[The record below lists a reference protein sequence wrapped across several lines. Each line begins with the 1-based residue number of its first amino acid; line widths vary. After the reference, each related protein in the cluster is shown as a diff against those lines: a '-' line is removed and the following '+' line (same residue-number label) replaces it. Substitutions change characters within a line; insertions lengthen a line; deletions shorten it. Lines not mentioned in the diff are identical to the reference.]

1 MRGSGKSSETFLRRL
16 VGFAPLGCGFALTG
30 SCPSVLEDV
39 FELPD
44 AFTSVPGQVPSVRP
58 VAGVVTESNEA
69 WRFLAPPAD
78 DEQSRVPKEWGME
91 IVGSVPP
98 SVPISIPESPGTTE
112 QTSEEAI
119 VNSWRNGETI
129 RAYEWATCETYV
141 TYASTACADLRVD
154 KDVSTFVVTE
164 CCATLRAARAR
175 GCLCAPLGSSR
186 FFASNPDLPLVVPKA
201 CGIQW
206 DDFPPG
212 GDDSVTCRSTL
223 TLAEV
228 LAPAAAVWSREGIS
242 DDGESPA
249 SPDERTSFFD
259 DRDVTLDSL
268 LDVAEHATPI
278 VVTEPATLVVK
289 ALDDGGDAQTDR
301 EFVLPLGS
309 VVGVVRN
316 DALPGDAKPLP
327 DTSDAS
333 LEPGST
339 YIVPKEAVLV
349 SEVTSVEDVVNP
361 VLVAVT
367 AGDVTENHD
376 DVVVVTVPDP
386 ETNVEVPWSVTL
398 VPPPVV
404 PDAPPALDYVVTTTT
419 LPSVVALRAPDGIA
433 TLVPVPPKEARDAD
447 PARVA
452 AFLDA
457 VAQAEGSNSVALR
470 TSGGLV
476 YAHETDVTGLE
487 LTTPGSTQTCLI
499 AILVAESACIPVLEQ
514 VVDVFELDL
523 NWRACCGKIER
534 VAGAG
539 CYCDGAAVRALE
551 QTSRAAIHSRVVSAV
566 KGACGIDV
574 TRDSRDMLCPV
585 ARFAP
590 ADTDANIVGVA
601 TAERFD
607 ETATTE
613 TEDSPQKT
621 TLVAVDAGLYVS
633 DPAIVSI
640 VTGSGGVHVA
650 ISVPVTSPGVVSP
663 NDDAPRR
670 PTPVLAVAPQSE
682 TPGVFVD
689 ANGSVSYQNAG
700 LPGVTFVIDESGS
713 SVDGIT
719 VLFRNGTL
727 ARVRLDETG
736 DVAEAAFSVSP
747 TGAFDV
753 TFDDKE
759 KDVTLAEGAAA
770 ADVLRESLGL
780 DVVYDPA
787 TDQFKVTLPDGVVV
801 TASASLPPVT
811 DQSYVSDFPTDE
823 TDSGDTQRLTPQ
835 SGPSAGTRGVVVRD
849 GQVVAPPTDGEP
861 PTGVCSGIR
870 ELKNFLSTNMEPG
883 ATEFTVVG
891 AVSCCSP
898 TQITS
903 PEVVIPI
910 RYLPRGGSPG
920 GVEKFAPP
928 LSPPETECLGVVVVD
943 VNGRFGPDLCAS
955 VRFVKREYG
964 VDAIIENVDVCVDCS
979 ITGRVSDGAM
989 FRVKHETSDT
999 LLAMRP
1005 TIDRLECD
1013 ATRVEAGED
1022 TAGDSAVTAVETPE
1036 VSRPIVERP
1045 GGVRRKLR
1053 QFLDS
1058 VNAYSEP
1065 SEVDDFWNR
1074 LSEETGVDPQV
1085 SDDGD
1090 GDSGGS
1096 AAVVGTVPPADD
1108 RGGRYGL
1115 GRDGTADS
1123 IPRADTNGGAQYDDD
1138 DVPLESITF
1147 PDTFAGDGSI
1157 IVGCVDDV
1165 ARLANDVQWWSRGAG
1180 PLEPGLPNEP
1190 YDEYVFA
1197 GSVDVL
1203 SGNLPSLDS
1212 AEQASVRLAG
1222 IVLPVVFSP
1231 WVLDASSSGDWRAV
1245 TDPVAEL
1252 TVSCSGAA
1260 TRLPD
1265 GTVEPRPETCGGLGF
1280 ALSLF
1285 EPAETPADTETET
1298 AGTADSPA
1306 VLLLEVTFSGELC
1319 LGCRF
1324 VGGGARGE
1332 MFRVKHATGAMLDF
1346 VGPTVGDLE
1355 CAPGGPVGVMVE
1367 RVLVDKFD
1375 AATGTTVEDE
1385 TSTSPADADASLPIV
1400 GFVAQGEDRETSE
1413 CDFRKGVNLK
1423 GELLNDGGSL
1433 IKGDPEDCC
1442 WECANNPECNVWV
1455 YCAGDCGEYAFHS
1468 CWLKRAVVA
1477 SVDATPDA
1485 WAANSQVPWTSGA
1498 FPPKPGVGLVATPVP
1513 TPTTTPEWTTTPETT
1528 FGTIPTTTTPEWLTT
1543 PELTNPDTTDP
1554 TPGTTPETVTPT
1566 PTPVAT
1572 PTQAPFSEPPN
1583 IRVVPVG
1590 TDGVVP
1596 TPTPSTTPST
1606 DPETIPETTT
1616 PETTPETTPSGTVPT
1631 TTTTT
1636 LPGSVTLVPGEP
1648 TRIPGSVITLL
1659 PGDGVPGSTETPT
1672 ETDPTRTQPPSFS
1685 GPTQAAVSSSCDE
1698 DSVSVCPVL
1707 PSGTPTGT
1715 PTPVVADRDP
1725 LATANVRSSFQLLR
1739 QRAGDGDRD
1748 TRLTLL
1754 RPGDAVDQI
1763 FVTGTLINPGAD
1775 SLCLSSLAVNFD
1787 FPRTV
1792 LVGNEVREAPAGD
1805 FVVRCFYVGVRSRS
1819 ASAAPAAASASPNS
1833 ASPAME
1839 QQPAPPA
1846 ACGDIVT
1853 LAMTPSGPSLSFT
1866 NDTSLCPG
1874 CWLVG
1879 GRDGVLFRYVLRFPN
1894 PASTFCRLSA
1904 RNYCLLH
1911 TSQVDCLPI
1920 HGTCTLA
1927 RLTLSFLY
1935 RSWRH
1940 KDGFLMTAQSGDA
1953 VGFSGAS
1960 CS

>member
-1 MRGSGKSSETFLRRL
+1 
-16 VGFAPLGCGFALTG
+16 
-30 SCPSVLEDV
+30 
-39 FELPD
+39 
-44 AFTSVPGQVPSVRP
+44 
-58 VAGVVTESNEA
+58 
-69 WRFLAPPAD
+69 
-78 DEQSRVPKEWGME
+78 
-91 IVGSVPP
+91 
-98 SVPISIPESPGTTE
+98 
-112 QTSEEAI
+112 
-119 VNSWRNGETI
+119 
-129 RAYEWATCETYV
+129 
-141 TYASTACADLRVD
+141 
-154 KDVSTFVVTE
+154 
-164 CCATLRAARAR
+164 
-175 GCLCAPLGSSR
+175 
-186 FFASNPDLPLVVPKA
+186 
-201 CGIQW
+201 
-206 DDFPPG
+206 
-212 GDDSVTCRSTL
+212 
-223 TLAEV
+223 
-228 LAPAAAVWSREGIS
+228 
-242 DDGESPA
+242 
-249 SPDERTSFFD
+249 
-259 DRDVTLDSL
+259 
-268 LDVAEHATPI
+268 
-278 VVTEPATLVVK
+278 
-289 ALDDGGDAQTDR
+289 
-301 EFVLPLGS
+301 
-309 VVGVVRN
+309 
-316 DALPGDAKPLP
+316 
-327 DTSDAS
+327 
-333 LEPGST
+333 
-339 YIVPKEAVLV
+339 
-349 SEVTSVEDVVNP
+349 
-361 VLVAVT
+361 
-367 AGDVTENHD
+367 
-376 DVVVVTVPDP
+376 
-386 ETNVEVPWSVTL
+386 
-398 VPPPVV
+398 
-404 PDAPPALDYVVTTTT
+404 
-419 LPSVVALRAPDGIA
+419 
-433 TLVPVPPKEARDAD
+433 
-447 PARVA
+447 
-452 AFLDA
+452 
-457 VAQAEGSNSVALR
+457 
-470 TSGGLV
+470 
-476 YAHETDVTGLE
+476 
-487 LTTPGSTQTCLI
+487 
-499 AILVAESACIPVLEQ
+499 
-514 VVDVFELDL
+514 
-523 NWRACCGKIER
+523 
-534 VAGAG
+534 
-539 CYCDGAAVRALE
+539 
-551 QTSRAAIHSRVVSAV
+551 
-566 KGACGIDV
+566 
-574 TRDSRDMLCPV
+574 
-585 ARFAP
+585 
-590 ADTDANIVGVA
+590 
-601 TAERFD
+601 
-607 ETATTE
+607 
-613 TEDSPQKT
+613 
-621 TLVAVDAGLYVS
+621 
-633 DPAIVSI
+633 
-640 VTGSGGVHVA
+640 
-650 ISVPVTSPGVVSP
+650 
-663 NDDAPRR
+663 
-670 PTPVLAVAPQSE
+670 
-682 TPGVFVD
+682 
-689 ANGSVSYQNAG
+689 
-700 LPGVTFVIDESGS
+700 
-713 SVDGIT
+713 
-719 VLFRNGTL
+719 
-727 ARVRLDETG
+727 
-736 DVAEAAFSVSP
+736 
-747 TGAFDV
+747 
-753 TFDDKE
+753 
-759 KDVTLAEGAAA
+759 
-770 ADVLRESLGL
+770 
-780 DVVYDPA
+780 
-787 TDQFKVTLPDGVVV
+787 
-801 TASASLPPVT
+801 
-811 DQSYVSDFPTDE
+811 
-823 TDSGDTQRLTPQ
+823 
-835 SGPSAGTRGVVVRD
+835 
-849 GQVVAPPTDGEP
+849 
-861 PTGVCSGIR
+861 VCSGIR

-1123 IPRADTNGGAQYDDD
+1123 TPRADTNGGAQYDDD

-1528 FGTIPTTTTPEWLTT
+1528 FGTIPTTTTPE
-1543 PELTNPDTTDP
+1543 LTNPDTTDP

-1636 LPGSVTLVPGEP
+1636 LPESVTLVPGEP

-1672 ETDPTRTQPPSFS
+1672 EKDPTRTQPPSFAGPS
-1685 GPTQAAVSSSCDE
+1685 PTQAAVSSSCDE